1 MDLGMNLITL
11 EVKNVSV
18 NFSAV
23 DFGVVPLYTVRG
35 FFGAEFIECL
45 QEIFIASDLIF
56 LNEVVNALIILNP
69 EHYIPGLIIGP
80 TVIGF
85 IGDAGL
91 VSGGR
96 HLRFVCVN

>member
-11 EVKNVSV
+11 EVKSVSV

-23 DFGVVPLYTVRG
+23 DFGVVPCYTVRG
-35 FFGAEFIECL
+35 FFGSLFIECL

-56 LNEVVNALIILNP
+56 LNIVLNALIIINP
-69 EHYIPGLIIGP
+69 EHYIPGLVVCP
-80 TVIGF
+80 TFAGF

-96 HLRFVCVN
+96 HLRFF